1 MNFEL
6 LGIFVF
12 DMTYILF
19 VLVPGMVISL
29 GASMYTKSTFN
40 KYKEIPGSKGYTGA
54 QAADEMLRRNGVHD
68 CTIELTQ
75 GFLSDHYDPRSKTL
89 RLSPDVYHGRSLS
102 AIGVACHEA
111 GHALQHAQA
120 YAFLNMRSAM
130 CPLVGIGNMVGE
142 ICLVIGLFMN
152 ARPFLLI
159 GIIGLALAFLFTLIT
174 LPVEWDASARAK
186 TAMMKTNLLAPREVD
201 GAGKVLNAAFL
212 TYLASAI
219 ATLMTLIYYIM
230 RYMGSREE

>member
-1 MNFEL
+1 MNFEIIGL
-6 LGIFVF
+6 IHFDLNYIF
-12 DMTYILF
+12 F
-19 VLVPGMVISL
+19 VLVPGLAISFA
-29 GASMYTKSTFN
+29 ASWFTKSTFN
-40 KYKEIPGSKGYTGA
+40 KYKQIPGSKGFTGA

-75 GFLSDHYDPRSKTL
+75 GFLSDHYDPRSRTL
-89 RLSPDVYHGRSLS
+89 RLSPDVYHGKSLS

-142 ICLVIGLFMN
+142 ICIVIGLFMN
-152 ARPFLLI
+152 AKPFLLI
-159 GIIGLALAFLFTLIT
+159 GIIGMALAFLFTLIT

-186 TAMMKTNLLAPREVD
+186 KAMMSSGLLAPREVD

-219 ATLMTLIYYIM
+219 AALMTLIYYIM
-230 RYMGSREE
+230 RYAGSNDD

>member
-1 MNFEL
+1 M
-6 LGIFVF
+6 IFTPLAVFAF

-19 VLVPGMVISL
+19 FFLPALALSL
-29 GASMYTKSTFN
+29 FASWHTKSTFN
-40 KYKEIPGSKGYTGA
+40 RYKEVPGSKGLTGA
-54 QAADEMLRRNGVHD
+54 QAANEMLRRNGVNN
-68 CTIELTQ
+68 CTIEITQ
-75 GFLSDHYDPRSKTL
+75 GFLSDHYDPRSRTL
-89 RLSPDVYHGRSLS
+89 RLSPDVYNGRSLS

-130 CPLVGIGNMVGE
+130 CPLVGIGNQVGN
-142 ICLVIGLFMN
+142 ICLIAGLFLSS
-152 ARPFLLI
+152 RPFMLI
-159 GIIGLALAFLFTLIT
+159 GIIGLALAFLFTVVT

-186 TAMMKTNLLAPREVD
+186 KAMMTAGLLAPREVD

-219 ATLMTLIYYIM
+219 SALMTLIYYVL
-230 RYMGSREE
+230 RYMGSNRD

>member
-6 LGIFVF
+6 LGVFVF

-19 VLVPGMVISL
+19 VLIPGMAISL
-29 GASMYTKSTFN
+29 GASMYTKGTFN

-54 QAADEMLRRNGVHD
+54 QAAEEMLRRNGVNN
-68 CTIELTQ
+68 CTIEITQ
-75 GFLSDHYDPRSKTL
+75 GFLSDHYDPRSRTL
-89 RLSPDVYHGRSLS
+89 RLSPDVYNGRSLS
-102 AIGVACHEA
+102 AVGVACHEA

-120 YAFLNMRSAM
+120 YTFLNMRSAI
-130 CPLVGIGNMVGE
+130 CPLVGLGNKVGE
-142 ICLVIGLFMN
+142 ISLIIGLLLN
-152 ARPFLLI
+152 SRPLLLV
-159 GIIGLALAFLFTLIT
+159 GIIGMALAFLFTVIT

-186 TAMMKTNLLAPREVD
+186 KAMMTAGLLAPREVD

-219 ATLMTLIYYIM
+219 TTLMTLLYYIM
-230 RYMGSREE
+230 RYMGSRDD

>member
-1 MNFEL
+1 M
-6 LGIFVF
+6 IFAPLAVFAF

-19 VLVPGMVISL
+19 VLIPGMAISL

-40 KYKEIPGSKGYTGA
+40 KFKEIPGSKGYTGA
-54 QAADEMLRRNGVHD
+54 QAAHEMLQRNGVHD
-68 CTIELTQ
+68 CTIEITQ
-75 GFLSDHYDPRSKTL
+75 GFLSDHYDPRVKTL
-89 RLSPDVYHGRSLS
+89 RLSPDVYNGRSLS

-120 YAFLNMRSAM
+120 YAFLNMRSTI
-130 CPLVGIGNMVGE
+130 CPLVNIGNKVGE
-142 ICLVIGLFMN
+142 ISLIIGLILSSK
-152 ARPFLLI
+152 PFLLV
-159 GIIGLALAFLFTLIT
+159 GIIGMALAFLFTVIT

-186 TAMMKTNLLAPREVD
+186 KAMMTTGLLAPREVD

-219 ATLMTLIYYIM
+219 TTLMTLLYYVM
-230 RYMGSREE
+230 RYMGSRDD

>member
-1 MNFEL
+1 MNLEL
-6 LGIFVF
+6 LGVIAF

-19 VLVPGMVISL
+19 VLIPGLAISF
-29 GASMYTKSTFN
+29 GATMYTKATFN
-40 KYKEIPGSKGYTGA
+40 KYKEIPGSKGFTGA

-75 GFLSDHYDPRSKTL
+75 GFLSDHYDPRCRTL

-102 AIGVACHEA
+102 AVGVACHEA

-130 CPLVGIGNMVGE
+130 CPLVGIGNKVGE
-142 ICLVIGLFMN
+142 ISLIIGLVMN
-152 ARPFLLI
+152 IRPLLLI
-159 GIIGLALAFLFTLIT
+159 GIIGMAIAFLFTVIT

-186 TAMMKTNLLAPREVD
+186 KAMMSAGLLAPREVD

-219 ATLMTLIYYIM
+219 TTLMTLLYYIM
-230 RYMGSREE
+230 RYMGSRDE